1 MITEEKRKKKKGK
14 GEREEDWKEK
24 DDRGGEDKKRFK
36 GKWQKSG
43 TVKCADGLLADD
55 GRCQRNANGV
65 QESDRQ
71 GHFNFK
77 RSRKASVRR

>member
-36 GKWQKSG
+36 GK
-43 TVKCADGLLADD
+43 
-55 GRCQRNANGV
+55 
-65 QESDRQ
+65 
-71 GHFNFK
+71 
-77 RSRKASVRR
+77 